1 MSDIPDLFGWLSVHL
16 TEPPEDEMVLIY
28 DWQHEEISTAIYLN
42 EGKFVGVRADESA
55 INVYHYEDG
64 AVTEWQPILVDL
76 VNFRQKQGRFDI
88 KYLGG
93 LV

>member
-1 MSDIPDLFGWLSVHL
+1 MSDIPDLFGWRSVHL
-16 TEPPEDEMVLIY
+16 DEPPEEEMVLIY
-28 DWQHEEISTAIYLN
+28 DWQHEEIS
-42 EGKFVGVRADESA
+42 
-55 INVYHYEDG
+55 
-64 AVTEWQPILVDL
+64 ILVDL